1 MPELPEVQTTVKG
14 LQILINNKISDV
26 KINSTKIRYDIP
38 KDIKKIIKNKKF
50 IRIYRIGKYILFD
63 LNNHYSLVIHLGMSG
78 RLQIITLSNLSKKK
92 HNHIVLSIKN
102 KKLLFNDPRKFGFV
116 DIKKTKAIYNTEYI
130 KILGLDALDEKLNN
144 KYLKNKIGRSIV
156 PIKQILLNQKIISGI
171 GNIYA
176 SEILYDA
183 KISPFISGFKLSDEE
198 MTRIIKSTKKI
209 LIKAINAGG
218 STLRNYSSSDG
229 TLGNFQKYFK
239 VYGKEGQKIS
249 GKKIKRI
256 IQYGRSTFFC
266 PDVQF
271 EKKKKI
277 IKY

>member
-14 LQILINNKISDV
+14 LQVLIHNQISNV

-38 KDIKKIIKNKKF
+38 KDIKKILKNNRF

-63 LNNHYSLVIHLGMSG
+63 LNNNYSLIIHLGMSG
-78 RLQIITLSNLSKKK
+78 RLQIIRSANLSKKK
-92 HNHIVLSIKN
+92 HNHIILSIKN

-116 DIKKTKAIYNTEYI
+116 DIRKTKEIHNIKYI
-130 KILGLDALDEKLNN
+130 KVLGIDALDKKINTA
-144 KYLKNKIGRSIV
+144 YIKNKIGKSVV
-156 PIKQILLNQKIISGI
+156 PIKQILLNQRIISGI

-183 KISPFISGFKLSDEE
+183 KISPFVSGFKLNDEE
-198 MTRIIKSTKKI
+198 ITRIIKSIRKI

-218 STLRNYSSSDG
+218 STLRDYSSSDG

-239 VYGKEGQKIS
+239 VYGKEGCKVS
-249 GKKIKRI
+249 GKEIKRI

-266 PDVQF
+266 PEVQF
-271 EKKKKI
+271 KKNKKKL
-277 IKY
+277 